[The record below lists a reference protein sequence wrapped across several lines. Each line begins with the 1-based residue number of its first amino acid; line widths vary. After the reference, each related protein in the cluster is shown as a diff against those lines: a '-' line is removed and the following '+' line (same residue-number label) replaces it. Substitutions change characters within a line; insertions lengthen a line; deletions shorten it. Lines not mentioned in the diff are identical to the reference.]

1 MGTASTM
8 ACILAALGLMP
19 LKGASA
25 AAVSAARIRIAEETG
40 GIAVRCAEKQIK
52 PQDWL
57 SRETFLNAITVLQ
70 AIGGSTNAV
79 VHLMAI
85 INRHPAVAGTITL
98 QTFDEIGRK
107 TPLLVDLK
115 PSGENY
121 MTDFHNSGGMPAL
134 LHTLK
139 PLLHLHAKTVT
150 GQTLGELLDQTKY
163 VPVPSDSPAQC
174 IRGLSNPLYPASSLA
189 VVKGNIAPHGAVMK
203 ASASKDRRLLKHR
216 GRAVVFANTADMAT
230 RIDSPDLDVNSESV
244 LILHSIGPVGN
255 PGMPEAGMIP
265 IPRKLAAE
273 GVSDMLRISD
283 GRMSGTAGGTI
294 VLHVSPESS
303 HPESVFGVVRDGDM
317 VEFDLEQRLLR
328 IDVSDEELAKRVKAR
343 KQQMKENQS
352 TNADG
357 AAPWV
362 AKERMRG
369 YRGLYMR
376 SVNQAEA
383 GADFDFLTAAG
394 PA

>member
-1 MGTASTM
+1 MMGTASTM
-8 ACILAALGLMP
+8 ACILAVLGLMP

-40 GIAVRCAEKQIK
+40 GIAVRCAEKHIK
-52 PQDWL
+52 PQDVL
-57 SRETFLNAITVLQ
+57 SRESFINAITVLQ

-85 INRHPAVAGTITL
+85 INRHPNVAGSITL

-121 MTDFHNSGGMPAL
+121 MTDFHNAGGMPAL
-134 LHTLK
+134 LRTLK
-139 PLLHLHAKTVT
+139 PLLHLDAKTVT
-150 GQTLGELLDQTKY
+150 GQTLGELLDGTKY
-163 VPVPSDSPAQC
+163 VSVPLESPAQC
-174 IRGLSNPLYPASSLA
+174 IRPLDNPLYPASSLV
-189 VVKGNIAPHGAVMK
+189 VVKGNIAPQGAVMK

-216 GRAVVFANTADMAT
+216 GPAVVFTNSADMAA
-230 RIDSPDLDVNSESV
+230 RIDSEDLEVDADSV
-244 LILHSIGPVGN
+244 LILQGIGPVGN

-265 IPRKLAAE
+265 IPRKLGAA
-273 GVSDMLRISD
+273 GVTDMLRISD

-303 HPESVFGVVRDGDM
+303 HPDSVFGVVQSGDM
-317 VEFDLEQRLLR
+317 IEFDLDRRVLR
-328 IDVSDEELAKRVKAR
+328 VDLSDDELAKRVKAR
-343 KQQMKENQS
+343 KEQVEGS
-352 TNADG
+352 PAG
-357 AAPWV
+357 AEQAPW
-362 AKERMRG
+362 AARKKMRG

-376 SVNQAEA
+376 SVNQAEE

-394 PA
+394 PP

>member
-52 PQDWL
+52 PQSIL
-57 SRETFLNAITVLQ
+57 SRESFVNAITVLQ

-98 QTFDEIGRK
+98 DTFDEIGRR

-121 MTDFHNSGGMPAL
+121 MTDFHNAGGMPAL

-139 PLLHLHAKTVT
+139 PLLHLDAKTVT
-150 GQTLGELLDQTKY
+150 GQTLGELLAQTKY
-163 VPVPSDSPAQC
+163 VPIPPDHPAQC
-174 IRGLSNPLYPASSLA
+174 IRPLSHPLYPASSL
-189 VVKGNIAPHGAVMK
+189 VVLKGNIAPHGAVTK
-203 ASASKDRRLLKHR
+203 ASASKDHRLLKHR
-216 GRAVVFANTADMAT
+216 GPAVVFANSADMAA
-230 RIDSPDLDVNSESV
+230 RIDSPDLEVEKDSV
-244 LILHSIGPVGN
+244 LILQGIGPVGN

-265 IPRKLAAE
+265 IPRKLAAQ
-273 GVSDMLRISD
+273 GVDDMLRISD

-294 VLHVSPESS
+294 VLHVSPESAC
-303 HPESVFGVVRDGDM
+303 PDSVFGVVREGDL
-317 VEFDLEQRLLR
+317 VEFDLEKRVLR
-328 IDVSDEELAKRVKAR
+328 VDVDDEELGRRVKER
-343 KQQMKENQS
+343 KERMES
-352 TNADG
+352 EAGGSD

-362 AKERMRG
+362 ARKKMRG

-376 SVNQAEA
+376 SVNQAEE